1 MNWLEID
8 KLLYSMIPLYEDREL
23 LYSDVKKKFNWND
36 SQVKA
41 AVDPILNRKLVEL
54 KQTKAKPKAKPKKEI
69 KMPKP
74 MMPPRK
80 QLSKGQKQ
88 LMKEHKEHH
97 TPAHMRRASQVTRPV
112 QKAVLLPAR
121 QQPKV

>member
-8 KLLYSMIPLYEDREL
+8 KLLYSMIPLYEDKEL

-54 KQTKAKPKAKPKKEI
+54 KQTKPKPKAKPKAK
-69 KMPKP
+69 KV
-74 MMPPRK
+74 
-80 QLSKGQKQ
+80 SKKT
-88 LMKEHKEHH
+88 KK
-97 TPAHMRRASQVTRPV
+97 
-112 QKAVLLPAR
+112 
-121 QQPKV
+121 KVDSKSS

>member
-23 LYSDVKKKFNWND
+23 LYSDIKKKFNWND

-54 KQTKAKPKAKPKKEI
+54 KQTKDKPKAKAKDKPKAKPKDKA
-69 KMPKP
+69 KAAKPK
-74 MMPPRK
+74 
-80 QLSKGQKQ
+80 
-88 LMKEHKEHH
+88 
-97 TPAHMRRASQVTRPV
+97 
-112 QKAVLLPAR
+112 KAKAAKKSNL
-121 QQPKV
+121 

>member
-8 KLLYSMIPLYEDREL
+8 KLLYSMIPLYEDKEL

-54 KQTKAKPKAKPKKEI
+54 KQTKAKAKPTPKAKPKAK
-69 KMPKP
+69 PKP
-74 MMPPRK
+74 K
-80 QLSKGQKQ
+80 KVSKKT
-88 LMKEHKEHH
+88 KK
-97 TPAHMRRASQVTRPV
+97 
-112 QKAVLLPAR
+112 
-121 QQPKV
+121 KVDSKSS

>member
-1 MNWLEID
+1 MEID

-54 KQTKAKPKAKPKKEI
+54 KQTKPKPKAKPKKV
-69 KMPKP
+69 
-74 MMPPRK
+74 
-80 QLSKGQKQ
+80 SKKT
-88 LMKEHKEHH
+88 KK
-97 TPAHMRRASQVTRPV
+97 
-112 QKAVLLPAR
+112 
-121 QQPKV
+121 KVDSKSS

>member
-54 KQTKAKPKAKPKKEI
+54 KQTKAKPKDKPKPKKTKAAKPKK
-69 KMPKP
+69 
-74 MMPPRK
+74 
-80 QLSKGQKQ
+80 
-88 LMKEHKEHH
+88 
-97 TPAHMRRASQVTRPV
+97 A
-112 QKAVLLPAR
+112 KAAKNPNL
-121 QQPKV
+121 

>member
-1 MNWLEID
+1 MEID

-54 KQTKAKPKAKPKKEI
+54 KQTKDKPKVKAKPKDKPKDKAKDKPKDKPKAKAKDKPKAAKPKK
-69 KMPKP
+69 
-74 MMPPRK
+74 
-80 QLSKGQKQ
+80 
-88 LMKEHKEHH
+88 
-97 TPAHMRRASQVTRPV
+97 A
-112 QKAVLLPAR
+112 KAAKKSNL
-121 QQPKV
+121 

>member
-1 MNWLEID
+1 VNWLEID

-54 KQTKAKPKAKPKKEI
+54 KQTKAKPKAKPKAKD
-69 KMPKP
+69 KPKAKP
-74 MMPPRK
+74 KAKDKPKAKPK
-80 QLSKGQKQ
+80 KVSKKTQK
-88 LMKEHKEHH
+88 
-97 TPAHMRRASQVTRPV
+97 
-112 QKAVLLPAR
+112 
-121 QQPKV
+121 KVDSKSS

>member
-54 KQTKAKPKAKPKKEI
+54 KQTKPKPKAKPKAK
-69 KMPKP
+69 KV
-74 MMPPRK
+74 
-80 QLSKGQKQ
+80 SKKT
-88 LMKEHKEHH
+88 KK
-97 TPAHMRRASQVTRPV
+97 
-112 QKAVLLPAR
+112 
-121 QQPKV
+121 KVDSKSS

>member
-54 KQTKAKPKAKPKKEI
+54 KQTKDKPKVKAKPKAKAKDKPKAAKPKK
-69 KMPKP
+69 
-74 MMPPRK
+74 
-80 QLSKGQKQ
+80 
-88 LMKEHKEHH
+88 
-97 TPAHMRRASQVTRPV
+97 A
-112 QKAVLLPAR
+112 KAAKKSNL
-121 QQPKV
+121 

>member
-1 MNWLEID
+1 VNWLEID

-54 KQTKAKPKAKPKKEI
+54 KQTKDKPKVKAKPKAKAKDKPKAAKPKK
-69 KMPKP
+69 
-74 MMPPRK
+74 
-80 QLSKGQKQ
+80 
-88 LMKEHKEHH
+88 
-97 TPAHMRRASQVTRPV
+97 A
-112 QKAVLLPAR
+112 KAAKKSNL
-121 QQPKV
+121 

>member
-23 LYSDVKKKFNWND
+23 LYSDIKKKFNWND

-54 KQTKAKPKAKPKKEI
+54 KQTKDKPKAKAKDKPKDKPKAKAKDKPKAAKPKK
-69 KMPKP
+69 
-74 MMPPRK
+74 
-80 QLSKGQKQ
+80 
-88 LMKEHKEHH
+88 
-97 TPAHMRRASQVTRPV
+97 A
-112 QKAVLLPAR
+112 KAAKKSNL
-121 QQPKV
+121 

>member
-1 MNWLEID
+1 VNWLEID

-54 KQTKAKPKAKPKKEI
+54 KQTKAKPKAKPTPKAK
-69 KMPKP
+69 PKP
-74 MMPPRK
+74 K
-80 QLSKGQKQ
+80 KVSKKT
-88 LMKEHKEHH
+88 KK
-97 TPAHMRRASQVTRPV
+97 
-112 QKAVLLPAR
+112 
-121 QQPKV
+121 KVDSKSS

>member
-1 MNWLEID
+1 VNWMEID

-54 KQTKAKPKAKPKKEI
+54 KQTKAKPKAKPKSKA
-69 KMPKP
+69 KPK
-74 MMPPRK
+74 K
-80 QLSKGQKQ
+80 VSKKT
-88 LMKEHKEHH
+88 KK
-97 TPAHMRRASQVTRPV
+97 
-112 QKAVLLPAR
+112 
-121 QQPKV
+121 KVDSKSS

>member
-1 MNWLEID
+1 MEID

-54 KQTKAKPKAKPKKEI
+54 KQTKDKPKVKAKPKDKPKDKPKAKAKDKPKDKPKAKAKDKPKAAKPKK
-69 KMPKP
+69 
-74 MMPPRK
+74 
-80 QLSKGQKQ
+80 
-88 LMKEHKEHH
+88 
-97 TPAHMRRASQVTRPV
+97 A
-112 QKAVLLPAR
+112 KAAKKSNL
-121 QQPKV
+121 

>member
-1 MNWLEID
+1 MNWMEID

-54 KQTKAKPKAKPKKEI
+54 KQTKAKTKAAKPKK
-69 KMPKP
+69 
-74 MMPPRK
+74 
-80 QLSKGQKQ
+80 
-88 LMKEHKEHH
+88 
-97 TPAHMRRASQVTRPV
+97 A
-112 QKAVLLPAR
+112 KAAKNLIN
-121 QQPKV
+121 K

>member
-54 KQTKAKPKAKPKKEI
+54 KQTKPKPKAKAKPKPKKV
-69 KMPKP
+69 
-74 MMPPRK
+74 
-80 QLSKGQKQ
+80 SKKT
-88 LMKEHKEHH
+88 KK
-97 TPAHMRRASQVTRPV
+97 
-112 QKAVLLPAR
+112 
-121 QQPKV
+121 KVDSKSS

>member
-54 KQTKAKPKAKPKKEI
+54 KQTKAKPKDKPKPKKTKAAKPKK
-69 KMPKP
+69 
-74 MMPPRK
+74 
-80 QLSKGQKQ
+80 
-88 LMKEHKEHH
+88 
-97 TPAHMRRASQVTRPV
+97 A
-112 QKAVLLPAR
+112 KAAKKSNL
-121 QQPKV
+121 

>member
-54 KQTKAKPKAKPKKEI
+54 KQTKAKPKDKPKPKKTKAAKPKKA
-69 KMPKP
+69 KAAKKP
-74 MMPPRK
+74 N
-80 QLSKGQKQ
+80 L
-88 LMKEHKEHH
+88 
-97 TPAHMRRASQVTRPV
+97 
-112 QKAVLLPAR
+112 
-121 QQPKV
+121 